1 MYYKIICWPT
11 MFTVT
16 FWVQE
21 SEICIDISQASI
33 TCLNF
38 MWHQIQLWREKTD
51 EVFDGFEFMSKKTM
65 KFIFNTWFTLM
76 DITWLS
82 KKNSRYE
89 SKKNII
95 SLFQLSYMLFSAWIY
110 VKLFFHLKLPYDFFI
125 WLATKVL
132 KD

>member
-1 MYYKIICWPT
+1 MYNKIICWPT

-33 TCLNF
+33 ACLNF
-38 MWHQIQLWREKTD
+38 MWHQIQLWKEKTD
-51 EVFDGFEFMSKKTM
+51 EVFDGFEFMSKKTL

-110 VKLFFHLKLPYDFFI
+110 VKLFFPSEITI
-125 WLATKVL
+125 WFLYMTCYKSS
-132 KD
+132 